1 MASYDRLTP
10 LSVGVVNESFF
21 NDPFRAETVAA
32 FWSRH
37 YNLSCHAALK
47 ACVYRPLVVGLGLSK
62 TMGTLGVFFVSGFW
76 HLLPVPL
83 FVHAPDRLWFCAS
96 CIAFFMA
103 MGALV
108 VLEHK
113 FKFRG
118 KAWVWLALLGP
129 APLFLESYA
138 SVV

>member
-1 MASYDRLTP
+1 
-10 LSVGVVNESFF
+10 VGVVNESFF
-21 NDPFRAETVAA
+21 NDPFKAETVAA

-47 ACVYRPLVVGLGLSK
+47 SCVYKPLVVSLGLSK
-62 TMGTLGVFFVSGFW
+62 TIGTLGVFFVSGFW

-83 FVHAPDRLWFCAS
+83 FVPERDRAWFCTS
-96 CIAFFMA
+96 CITFFMA
-103 MGALV
+103 MGMVV
-108 VLEHK
+108 VLERK
-113 FKFRG
+113 LKLKG
-118 KAWVWLALLGP
+118 KPWVWLALLGP